1 MTPFQLSAQL
11 AGHDADVRAVDFPSN
26 DTVLSAS
33 RDRTVRRWHRS
44 PAGPFDSHVAA
55 EGTDYI
61 NSITFVPPS
70 AEYPEG
76 LVVSGGRDTIIDVR
90 KPSASKEDNAERLLV
105 GHAHNV
111 CTLDVTPGGKYIVSG
126 GWDAQARV
134 WAVGK
139 WETEFML
146 TGHDVSVWAV
156 LALDENT
163 IITGSADKNIRIF
176 DLRKGVAGEVQ
187 PSSTIVTPDLV
198 RALCRLPEGHPSGAD
213 IASASND
220 GVLRLWRLNG
230 TLVAELRGHE
240 SFVYS
245 LATLPS
251 GEIVSSA
258 EDRTVRVWKG
268 EECVQTITHPA
279 ISVWAVAACADTGD
293 IVSGASD
300 GVARVF
306 SRSPERAAAAD
317 VVAAFEESVKASAI
331 PQQQVGA
338 VNKEKLP
345 GPEFVKNKAGT
356 KEGQVQMIKEE
367 NGSVSA
373 YTWSMGMSLT
383 SRLVEFRVTD
393 PLPAQQEWINVGTV
407 VDSAGSSGR
416 RVEHEGKEYDYVF
429 DVDIEDGKPPLKLPY
444 NLSENPYER
453 ARKFLGDNEL
463 PLTYLDNVVQF
474 IEQNTKGATLGDG
487 SPDVEMQD
495 EGERT
500 KKVVPQGEYLSI
512 LQAKHEGELSSSLF
526 RIGRDAVTDVS
537 QRLSTKSSRPTP
549 T

>member
-1 MTPFQLSAQL
+1 MSHFQLSAQL
-11 AGHDADVRAVDFPSN
+11 AGHDADVRAVAFPSP
-26 DTVLSAS
+26 DTVFSAS
-33 RDRTVRRWHRS
+33 RDRSVRRWQRT
-44 PAGPFDSHVAA
+44 PAGSFDSHVAA

-139 WETEFML
+139 WETEFTL

-163 IITGSADKNIRIF
+163 IVTGSADKNIRIF

-245 LATLPS
+245 LAVLPS

-258 EDRTVRVWKG
+258 EDRTIRVWKG

-279 ISVWAVAACADTGD
+279 ISVWAVAACAETGD

-306 SRSPERAAAAD
+306 SRNPERAAAPD

-331 PQQQVGA
+331 PQQQVGG

-345 GPEFVKNKAGT
+345 GPDFVQNKAGT
-356 KEGQVQMIKEE
+356 KEGQVQMIKED

-373 YTWSMGMSLT
+373 YTWSMGMS
-383 SRLVEFRVTD
+383 S
-393 PLPAQQEWINVGTV
+393 
-407 VDSAGSSGR
+407 
-416 RVEHEGKEYDYVF
+416 
-429 DVDIEDGKPPLKLPY
+429 
-444 NLSENPYER
+444 
-453 ARKFLGDNEL
+453 L
-463 PLTYLDNVVQF
+463 PLLAF
-474 IEQNTKGATLGDG
+474 
-487 SPDVEMQD
+487 
-495 EGERT
+495 
-500 KKVVPQGEYLSI
+500 
-512 LQAKHEGELSSSLF
+512 LSS
-526 RIGRDAVTDVS
+526 
-537 QRLSTKSSRPTP
+537 
-549 T
+549 